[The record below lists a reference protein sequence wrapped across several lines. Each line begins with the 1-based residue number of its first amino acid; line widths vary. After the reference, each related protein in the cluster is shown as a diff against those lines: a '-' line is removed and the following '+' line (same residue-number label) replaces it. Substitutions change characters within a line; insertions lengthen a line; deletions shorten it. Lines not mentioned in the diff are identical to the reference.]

1 MKFYFQKRNKDNN
14 DDGQQPVPPQ
24 EIQPPQQPVPPQEN
38 QPVPP
43 QQPQYQPPQQPVPPQ
58 ENQPVPPQQPQY
70 QPPQQPVPPQ
80 QPQYQPPQQP
90 VPPQNYDPY
99 AFQREQY
106 KKQRNRRLIAQGLV
120 ALILLLAV
128 FDGNPVNAFVDT
140 TPVGEV
146 IDSVKNRL
154 NSVLGRE
161 GASSNN
167 TSTQNGDT
175 GSTDN
180 SNENSPAG
188 AAASEVSCDFDKTPY
203 LSPLEGALETTSF
216 GLNTDSPY
224 FLEGYSLQQQLL
236 TFGYDI
242 DFVETF
248 DQNNAV
254 FSEDIFINKFLELS
268 SQTLIN
274 YHIDYLTKFSRG
286 ISELQEQ
293 DANDPD
299 FKYGIALQL
308 LQAEIY
314 KDEVISFYIGN
325 LNDNDE
331 VTKIKLFLN
340 RNIISEF
347 ELKDIKQQPIQ
358 ILYFDSSE
366 YLNTTFSSDIVKN
379 AERLEE
385 IKILFGE
392 KDGLL
397 VNIDVEGIVG
407 HDENMNIAIQIGD
420 DQGCWSEPY
429 SVDRKYRSTS
439 LLFKEAAEE
448 WEEFYASEEEA
459 EEEDNSGVVGS
470 GPLITIPDISSINPG
485 NIINPNIL
493 EGVELISDCSN
504 DVLVPYI
511 SGGSHNSNTVYRS
524 TVEDITVARDDD
536 GYVRG
541 IFGPEDV
548 SVNWLFTLQVTDNCP
563 FGNVTYPLLNSV
575 EVNYV
580 NRLENTSSTSFST
593 QAEEYPINVSQYY
606 DGIRIWAE
614 MLNVERDS
622 DCALFYDSYV
632 ANGTYAKQI
641 PFHVFLNQSSA
652 NAPYINEYS
661 IGFDPLAANLCPGT
675 YTILYSLLDASGNV
689 TEVKYLNN
697 IILEVNVREALA
709 RG

>member
-1 MKFYFQKRNKDNN
+1 MKFFFQKRNKDNN
-14 DDGQQPVPPQ
+14 DDGQK
-24 EIQPPQQPVPPQEN
+24 PVPPQEN

-58 ENQPVPPQQPQY
+58 ENQPVPPQQLQY

-80 QPQYQPPQQP
+80 QTQYQPPQQP

-188 AAASEVSCDFDKTPY
+188 AAASEVSCDFDTTPY
-203 LSPLEGALETTSF
+203 LSPFDGALGNNTL
-216 GLNTDSPY
+216 GANTDSPY
-224 FLEGYSLQQQLL
+224 FKSGTDLVQLFSL
-236 TFGYDI
+236 
-242 DFVETF
+242 V
-248 DQNNAV
+248 N
-254 FSEDIFINKFLELS
+254 SEDYEPDPLVTEDGFVDEFLELS
-268 SQTLIN
+268 SQNLVNHIVENINNLIV
-274 YHIDYLTKFSRG
+274 I
-286 ISELQEQ
+286 LQELDEQ
-293 DANDPD
+293 RNNDPN
-299 FKYGIALQL
+299 FQYMLEYRKAYAEL
-308 LQAEIY
+308 L
-314 KDEVISFYIGN
+314 KDELARFYIGN
-325 LNDNDE
+325 INDNEE
-331 VTKIKLFLN
+331 VTKIKIFLN

-347 ELKDIKQQPIQ
+347 ELKDIKQQPIF
-358 ILYFDSSE
+358 ISYYDSSI
-366 YLNTTFSSDIVKN
+366 YSNAIYSSDNLIN
-379 AERLEE
+379 EERLEE
-385 IKILFGE
+385 TKFILGE
-392 KDGLL
+392 KDGLFL
-397 VNIDVEGIVG
+397 SIDVEGIVG
-407 HDENMNIAIQIGD
+407 HNDFLNLAIQIGD
-420 DQGCWSEPY
+420 NQGCWSEVY
-429 SVDRKYRSTS
+429 SVDTQYQSAYF
-439 LLFKEAAEE
+439 LANEAIEE
-448 WEEFYASEEEA
+448 YEEILAAEEEA
-459 EEEDNSGVVGS
+459 EEEDNNNGGGILGS

-485 NIINPNIL
+485 NLINPNIL

-504 DVLVPYI
+504 DVLVPYV

-524 TVEDITVARDDD
+524 IVDDISVARDDD

-580 NRLENTSSTSFST
+580 NRIENTSSSSFST
-593 QAEEYPINVSQYY
+593 QYEEYPLNVSQYY

-622 DCALFYDSYV
+622 DCAIFYDSYV

-641 PFHVFLNQSSA
+641 PLHVFLNQSSA

-675 YTILYSLLDASGNV
+675 YTILYTLLDASGNV

-697 IILEVNVREALA
+697 IILEVNVREVLA